1 MTEAALDKIGRV
13 SFYARC
19 QAAERSPETGT
30 EESCRVASSNREEGG
45 RHLVCQC
52 DPMLGFLSIFNSIYI
67 YIYTLPATVYTQ

>member
-19 QAAERSPETGT
+19 QAAERSLETGT
-30 EESCRVASSNREEGG
+30 EESCRVSSSNREEGG

-52 DPMLGFLSIFNSIYI
+52 DPMLGFLSIFSSIYI
-67 YIYTLPATVYTQ
+67 YTSSYSVHTVM